1 MPKKSPNQPS
11 SRLWQALS
19 LVLLCVGAFIV
30 LLPLL
35 VVFLTSFAP
44 SGVTLTGSIFPA
56 NPTPVNYQEA
66 WGRGNFLLAFAN
78 STLVAIALTPFCDD
92 RGGERSLRPGAAK
105 FPNPATLVIPLWSG

>member
-1 MPKKSPNQPS
+1 MPIRSLNQSS

-19 LVLLCVGAFIV
+19 LVLLCVWAVIV

-44 SGVTLTGSIFPA
+44 SGVALTGSIFPA